1 MADSYVQ
8 KLDFTVDGQAADA
21 FAVFA
26 MIGREAISE
35 LFRFEVDLVAD
46 DPDIALDSIAGKDAT
61 LTITRLDQTRRVH
74 GMLQSIELVAAT
86 PQSQYVYKA
95 VLVPR
100 LQRLALTRQNQ
111 IHGTTAPVSVRE
123 VLNDELSASNLK
135 GAAASAVA
143 GRLGM
148 NDFELRLTHAYP
160 KRDYIVQFDESD
172 FAFLS
177 RLCEHYGIFY
187 FFTHDSGRDVVVFG
201 DSRVAF
207 PQSGGPGSIAY
218 RPASGLANAAA
229 ANVFRFSGRAT
240 QVPAQVCLR
249 DYNYR
254 IPNLSLEVDETV
266 DPNGHG
272 VVVEF
277 GAHFRTPQEGRDL
290 ARVRAQEL
298 LSRKQVFEGASD
310 SVHMVAGGVFD
321 LTDHFRSGFN
331 AGYLL
336 TWVEHE
342 ATQALPGIAEFAGP
356 DHQTAYRNRFEC
368 LPKSVEFRPA
378 RRTPKPRMAGLS
390 NATVD
395 ASGAGQRAEIDST
408 GRYKIRQQFDQR
420 GEGDG
425 QASRYMRKAEAY
437 GGANTGMHFPLLKG
451 TEVILACVNGD
462 PDRPIIVGAMQNDQ
476 YPSVVNSR
484 SSTKNRM
491 RTTSGS
497 LFEIDDGPAS
507 GSGGGSGAASGAAL
521 APQRALEG
529 PLAAPT
535 GQSPAGHPLA
545 PQRAEA
551 DIQTSGGSTSSY
563 ARLQVTAGTDS
574 YWRIGSKPTDTT
586 EDSRKPTMSDMDG
599 GGDAGGAGVFEYT
612 AGDRSSLI
620 NGSSYSQVDVNR
632 LDYVVADRRMSATNH
647 NAVAKSQYQ
656 VIANGVS
663 IEAATAQPG
672 DNASPAAAASA
683 EVLIVAGDGITMTAG
698 GDLTQT
704 VGGSIVTNVTEDAV
718 SKTDGM
724 EVSQTWGATA
734 EFMMGSAIS
743 MTFGLSL
750 EINLSVA
757 VGIVAGAKAD
767 FFLGISLDVRVGPAF
782 EWASSAAVDLAAT
795 SADTSGAAVTA
806 NGASATTNGAAAN
819 AAGAQVNT
827 APVAANVGAVTANTG
842 LTANTP

>member
-1 MADSYVQ
+1 MVDNYVQ
-8 KLDFTVDGQAADA
+8 KLDFTVDGQAADT
-21 FAVFA
+21 FAVFR
-26 MIGREAISE
+26 MSGREAISE
-35 LFRFEVDLVAD
+35 LFRFEVDLVSD
-46 DPDIALDSIAGKDAT
+46 DPDIALDSLAGKDAT
-61 LTITRLDQTRRVH
+61 LTITRLEQARKVH
-74 GMLQSIELVAAT
+74 GMLDSVELLGST
-86 PQSQYVYKA
+86 PQSQYVYRA
-95 VLVPR
+95 ILVPR

-123 VLNDELSASNLK
+123 VLNDELSASSLK
-135 GAAASAVA
+135 GAAASTVA

-148 NDFELRLTHAYP
+148 NDFELRLTQTYP

-187 FFTHDSGRDVVVFG
+187 FFTHDSGRDVAVFG

-207 PQSGGPGSIAY
+207 PQVGEPGDVAY
-218 RPASGLANAAA
+218 RPASGLANASA

-266 DPNGHG
+266 DPQGHG

-310 SVHMVAGGVFD
+310 SVHMVAGSVFD

-342 ATQALPGIAEFAGP
+342 ATQALPGIAEFTGAE
-356 DHQTAYRNRFEC
+356 HQTAYRNRFEC
-368 LPKSVEFRPA
+368 LPKTVEFRPA
-378 RRTPKPRMAGLS
+378 RKTPKPRMAGLS
-390 NATVD
+390 NAVVD
-395 ASGAGQRAEIDST
+395 AAGSGQRAEIDAT

-425 QASRYMRKAEAY
+425 QASRYMRKAEPY

-462 PDRPIIVGAMQNDQ
+462 PDRPVIVGAMQNDQ

-507 GSGGGSGAASGAAL
+507 GSGGGSGASSGAAL

-529 PLAAPT
+529 PAPSSAAAQPLAA
-535 GQSPAGHPLA
+535 
-545 PQRAEA
+545 QRAEA
-551 DIQTSGGSTSSY
+551 DTQTSGDSSSSY
-563 ARLQVTAGTDS
+563 IRLQVTAGTDS
-574 YWRIGSKPTDTT
+574 YWRLGSKPTDTT
-586 EDSRKPTMSDMDG
+586 EDSRKPGMSDMS
-599 GGDAGGAGVFEYT
+599 GGDSAGGAGVFEYT

-632 LDYVVADRRMSATNH
+632 LDYVVGDRRASAVNH
-647 NAVAKSQYQ
+647 DTVSKTSYRM
-656 VIANGVS
+656 IAAGVS
-663 IEAATAQPG
+663 LEATDATLT
-672 DNASPAAAASA
+672 DNSSPATPATG
-683 EVLIVAGDGITMTAG
+683 EFTIVSSDTINMTAG
-698 GDLTQT
+698 GDLNQT
-704 VGGSIVTNVTEDAV
+704 ITGSINTTSQEDAI
-718 SKTDGM
+718 TRTEGM

-743 MTFGLSL
+743 MTFGLTI

-767 FFLGISLDVRVGPAF
+767 LFLGVSLDVRVGPAF